1 MWPKYGVFR
10 PFPPRLTPLNCLRR
24 WPLPGSTAAPA
35 LAAVPSCRQGL
46 PVLQCRRQLRIWFCS
61 RVLTFDA
68 VEDYIPSFGTPPPR
82 CDGASSKHF
91 TDIR

>member
-1 MWPKYGVFR
+1 MWPKYGVFHA
-10 PFPPRLTPLNCLRR
+10 FPPRLTPLNCLRR
-24 WPLPGSTAAPA
+24 WPLPGSTAALAPA
-35 LAAVPSCRQGL
+35 VVLALPQAL
-46 PVLQCRRQLRIWFCS
+46 PVLRCRRRLLIWFCS
-61 RVLTFDA
+61 RVLTFEA